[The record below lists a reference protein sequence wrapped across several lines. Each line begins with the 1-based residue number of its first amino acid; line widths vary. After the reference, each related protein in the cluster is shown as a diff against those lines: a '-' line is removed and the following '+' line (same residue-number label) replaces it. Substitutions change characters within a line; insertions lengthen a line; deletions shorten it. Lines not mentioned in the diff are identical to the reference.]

1 MVNIQRKIYCSSQ
14 RTLYPNLLKLVR
26 KTLKAPDDHLMQHCA
41 VSLTDPIKCS
51 ISTDIW
57 TISLLTDNAS
67 ADLKKASDV
76 INCQNE
82 KIIC

>member
-26 KTLKAPDDHLMQHCA
+26 KTLKAPDDHLMQLCD
-41 VSLTDPIKCS
+41 VLLTDPIKYS

-57 TISLLTDNAS
+57 TISLQTDNANT
-67 ADLKKASDV
+67 DLKKSL
-76 INCQNE
+76 
-82 KIIC
+82 